1 MQPVPITRA
10 GKDLLAM
17 ACDAASR
24 SRAGQFSLQ
33 CSSMRGSERELRF
46 YESNMQSPFADLIL
60 EYFDACTCFCRS
72 LIFPPLFV
80 CGSGRLLEKNAG
92 VAAVWET
99 HTLGVPPMSQHWPAA
114 VADRPLV
121 SLRRAVFRPW
131 VLAVTTRKRKIR
143 RKLFYN
149 TYTIEINIKEE
160 NTY

>member
-1 MQPVPITRA
+1 
-10 GKDLLAM
+10 M

-33 CSSMRGSERELRF
+33 GSSMRGSERELRI
-46 YESNMQSPFADLIL
+46 YEFNMQSPFADLIL

-114 VADRPLV
+114 VADRLV
-121 SLRRAVFRPW
+121 VLSLRRAVCRPW
-131 VLAVTTRKRKIR
+131 VLAVTTSKRKIR

-149 TYTIEINIKEE
+149 TYTIEINI
-160 NTY
+160 

>member
-1 MQPVPITRA
+1 MGPVPITRA

-99 HTLGVPPMSQHWPAA
+99 HTLGVLQCRSTGQRQSQTDLWSHCDAPSSG
-114 VADRPLV
+114 R
-121 SLRRAVFRPW
+121 
-131 VLAVTTRKRKIR
+131 
-143 RKLFYN
+143 
-149 TYTIEINIKEE
+149 
-160 NTY
+160 